1 MMTARSLSIGLVS
14 AAVVAGA
21 TAVLLGALSVHA
33 QAPGVAMGELAATQ
47 RFDMTATVE
56 AVDNSE
62 RTVTVKG
69 EDGTRSTL
77 DVPREVRNFDQI
89 EVGDRVRAT
98 YIDAVVM
105 AIRKPGAP
113 ISASEAKVVRMAPAG
128 DKPGSTEIRT
138 RDLTVTVTAIDAG
151 RRLVTLRGPQGN
163 SRTIHL
169 DAGVDLRGVKVGDD
183 VEVRHT
189 EATVL
194 AVEKA
199 QR

>member
-56 AVDNSE
+56 AVDKSE

-69 EDGTRSTL
+69 DDGTRSTL

-105 AIRKPGAP
+105 AR
-113 ISASEAKVVRMAPAG
+113 SE
-128 DKPGSTEIRT
+128 E
-138 RDLTVTVTAIDAG
+138 
-151 RRLVTLRGPQGN
+151 RRGGK
-163 SRTIHL
+163 
-169 DAGVDLRGVKVGDD
+169 G
-183 VEVRHT
+183 
-189 EATVL
+189 
-194 AVEKA
+194 
-199 QR
+199 